1 MTALT
6 RPSTTLDLVFGRSKD
21 DPPPS
26 SATMEP
32 EGDDAPVGKGRP
44 TPRRKEV
51 EKARQRPLVPSD
63 RGEARRQARAKAKAE
78 RDREY
83 QAMQTGDERF
93 MPARDRGPVR
103 RWIRDYVDSRWNLG
117 EFFLPI
123 TVAVMAGVLLLGDRA
138 EIAIIFVFVLYAIM
152 IATIVDAFVLS
163 RMLKKKLAAKF
174 GEEAIPRGSLMYG
187 VTRAFQLRRLRLPK
201 PQVGRGQRP
210 S

>member
-6 RPSTTLDLVFGRSKD
+6 RPSITLDLVFGRSKD
-21 DPPPS
+21 DQPPS
-26 SATMEP
+26 PATMEP
-32 EGDDAPVGKGRP
+32 EEDDAPVGKGRP

-51 EKARQRPLVPSD
+51 EKARQRPLVPAD
-63 RGEARRQARAKAKAE
+63 RGEARRQARAKAKAT

-93 MPARDRGPVR
+93 LPARDRGPVR
-103 RWIRDYVDSRWNLG
+103 RWVRDYVDSRWTLG
-117 EFFLPI
+117 EFFLPV
-123 TVAVMAGVLLLGDRA
+123 TVAVMAAVLLLGNQPEFA
-138 EIAIIFVFVLYAIM
+138 VVIVIVLYAIM
-152 IATIVDAFVLS
+152 LATIVDAFVLS
-163 RMLKKKLAAKF
+163 RVLKKKLAAKF

-201 PQVGRGQRP
+201 PQVTRGQRP